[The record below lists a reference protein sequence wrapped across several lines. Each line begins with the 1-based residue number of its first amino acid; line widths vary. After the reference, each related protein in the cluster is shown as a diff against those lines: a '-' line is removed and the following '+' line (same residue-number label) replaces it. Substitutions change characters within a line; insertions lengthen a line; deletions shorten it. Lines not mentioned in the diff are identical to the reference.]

1 MKRGGIWAK
10 RAGLL
15 GLAGLLLLGNLAFF
29 LWYRA
34 TAGGRAEALVARR
47 TALERDLEGREKE
60 LSRLA
65 GERDH
70 LTQVSTTIRE
80 FYERRVGGQHK
91 MLAAV
96 VDEIHSV
103 LKTAGVSPAE
113 ISYQTSSI
121 PNPPLTEMRATFAYK
136 GEYGSFKKLLA
147 AFESNRRW
155 IVVREIGLTRIP
167 ESPGSVQVRVVLAT
181 YFAREE
187 EPAARTVSLRGSV
200 PR

>member
-1 MKRGGIWAK
+1 MTRGGIWAK
-10 RAGLL
+10 RAALL
-15 GLAGLLLLGNLAFF
+15 GVAGLLLLGNLGFF

-34 TAGGRAEALVARR
+34 TAGGRAAALVARR
-47 TALERDLEGREKE
+47 TALGQELEGRQKE

-70 LTQVSTTIRE
+70 LTQASKTIRE
-80 FYERRVGGQHK
+80 FYERRVGGQQK
-91 MLAAV
+91 MLATV

-103 LKTAGVSPAE
+103 LKNAGVSPAE
-113 ISYQTSSI
+113 ISYMTSSI
-121 PNPPLTEMRATFAYK
+121 PNPPLTEMRATFAFK
-136 GEYGSFKKLLA
+136 GEYGSFKKLIA

-167 ESPGSVQVRVVLAT
+167 ELPGSVQVRVVLAT
-181 YFAREE
+181 YFAREG
-187 EPAARTVSLRGSV
+187 EPAARNVILRGSV